1 MLDKA
6 RVIGY
11 IPMERQ
17 KVKTRMSML
26 LGKVMSSISSTM
38 PPLCS
43 KQSQTSCFVRL
54 PIKM

>member
-11 IPMERQ
+11 IPMEQQ

-26 LGKVMSSISSTM
+26 LGKEMDVHKTVSTFG
-38 PPLCS
+38 P
-43 KQSQTSCFVRL
+43 
-54 PIKM
+54 